1 MDAGIR
7 AGPIFGQRRDPEDL
21 YEHTGR
27 TAARELSSGP
37 GGEWDAPKAR
47 P

>member
-1 MDAGIR
+1 MEAGIR
-7 AGPIFGQRRDPEDL
+7 AGPKFGRRRDPEDL
-21 YEHTGR
+21 YELTGR